1 MDASSWPSIA
11 RCNVSWST
19 RSMSRG
25 REGDMYGA
33 FFCARTRSSGLLPA
47 LGVFA
52 SVLSWIV
59 SCPASAADPKV
70 RIFSVKDEGLDAEI
84 TVFTTGATATEAFRA
99 GRGDFISA
107 GDLPSAAMWKTGNVI
122 GLAPLSSDT
131 EIFGIVGKKEINAPG
146 DLRGRKVATRIGST
160 GEFLLYRYLAS
171 GGLSPS
177 DVTIVDL
184 APPDMVVAL
193 VHGDIDA
200 FAWLAPF
207 TTRAVSTGTNIKL
220 ITSAK
225 GLANNRIVL
234 SVTKSF
240 ANQTPELVRK
250 VLRATKRAT
259 DFVRFNPEEAT
270 EIWAEAVQGKVAQSL
285 PVVRLITYDMTFNDA
300 FVNDMNELAKFMV
313 QKGALKEPINWA
325 MEMNPSFL
333 REVDPKLVAASGR

>member
-1 MDASSWPSIA
+1 M
-11 RCNVSWST
+11 N
-19 RSMSRG
+19 G
-25 REGDMYGA
+25 KL
-33 FFCARTRSSGLLPA
+33 FHARTKSGWRSLLVLVVVA
-47 LGVFA
+47 
-52 SVLSWIV
+52 LSWTANG
-59 SCPASAADPKV
+59 PAFAADAKV
-70 RIFSVKDEGLDAEI
+70 RIFSGTDEHWVQFQVAKTKGFFRDEGLDAEV

-122 GLAPLSSDT
+122 GLAPLSADT

-177 DVTIVDL
+177 DITIVDL

-207 TTRAVSTGTNIKL
+207 TTRAVSTGTNIRI
-220 ITSAK
+220 ITSAR
-225 GLANNRIVL
+225 GLANNRIIL

-240 ANQTPELVRK
+240 ANQTPELVRA

-259 DFVRFNPEEAT
+259 EFVRSNPEEAT
-270 EIWAEAVQGKVAQSL
+270 KIWADAVQGNVAQSL
-285 PVVRLITYDMTFNDA
+285 PVVRLIAYDMTFNDA

-325 MEMNPSFL
+325 VEMNTSFL
-333 REVDPKLVAASGR
+333 REVDPKLIAASGR